1 MEPSPGPGLTLK
13 SSQPRPELSKLKI
26 PSPTKYGPGPCSAE
40 SRARDPRLATS
51 SLKSPGL
58 PAPLKSPLSVPAA
71 TKPSFVSPDSAAPPP
86 SSSLSVKVANLSS
99 ECKPKDPRIG
109 LLTVAVPGPGTGT
122 TSSPASPSPRLS
134 RPRTPPLHP
143 TNPDEAAPEKET
155 KASSETPLELHDQ
168 LKLFEKKYETWSV
181 LTRQQNSS
189 SSRQDQSSRLN
200 LDMRPSQPSA
210 IAQQLLSR
218 KSVFDEDS
226 KRLEKTSDP
235 SETASGPSLPSGPS
249 QIMSPVSTPAP
260 VNNSPLLSVSSDA
273 PVLPLS
279 DHVVPF
285 PRDIDSV
292 MSPMS
297 SMSPVRP
304 TIPSKMSQQLPG
316 RQNSNLSPV
325 PSSRTF
331 FSTQVQSSKAADE
344 PSTRPLPLPSK
355 AGTSA
360 SAVTIPIKPLVDK
373 MSKPAAFTKPSAT
386 VTPTLKSTGLTASSV
401 KPTVF
406 TTTSTKTVSTST
418 MVPSTQQFKNV
429 EKGEASSTTCSP
441 KPDSGMTETTVVT
454 SSTPSQDTD
463 SDPNVSSTTGLE
475 SKKKVDINNKD
486 IKTFKKEFDSLT
498 SLKEKK
504 EIGEELFAPTAT
516 IIQQV
521 KPKYNN
527 KIEKKTSIS
536 SRYDIFNPIND
547 VKKKDKLNKDKI
559 LSSKEKKDKLKVKQR
574 FQTNDLKDFLAADNK
589 STIKKTISDKKPEQK
604 KDDKVEVKRRLSINS
619 ENEESEPKAKIPK
632 LKSDSDGE
640 SEAKKIKSEP
650 MKPMGRIP
658 KLEKKE
664 DKRERTE
671 SVKSHDSSTDK
682 DKDKHKA
689 HSKSKSKHEDRH
701 RHKSSGDKIETDK
714 NRDKHKKK
722 KKEKDKDRDRE
733 KELKSKLD
741 AAKSRSLSTDDDKHH
756 KKLKKNKDRSKDKE
770 KREVKS
776 ESKDKVRDKERK
788 DKHRE
793 KDKERERKRKKE
805 DDERRKQAEQAKKRQ
820 RRMEDSSNSNGS
832 DDSSDGDERKFS
844 IFDEPVFDENN
855 PVYFSMYDKVKA
867 RRSCVKAKEE
877 EEQKRQEE
885 ALKKFAKLKE
895 QRAKRE
901 GKKQSVDSDDDSMS
915 GGDEETKLMKDE
927 MKLKKKQSFINSS
940 SDSEDEARD
949 LNQKKKSKSI
959 GSPGDGNNR
968 KHSFKAKRTVVD
980 SSDDDSYEGQK
991 PLISKSLSKI
1001 GLDSSDSD
1009 TNRGST
1015 VDTGSASSQSNK
1027 KNSSYIETDS
1037 EQEGSDSKAKIL
1049 KSIKTESDQSD
1060 GSKPSLMKKIS
1071 KSVSDSDSDEESP
1084 KTAALAVLAKTKTK
1098 TKEKSSIKSE
1108 PLSTDS
1114 EDEKPD
1120 ISKFNIKKETK
1131 IEKLPNKES
1140 KTTDIKSK
1148 PILSKRDKKKSKD
1161 DGSKEKNILGQKFK
1175 RQNLFGTSSEDE
1187 STARNSK
1194 PPTPNTS
1201 SSKLLTKDP
1210 PVAAKAPIKLN
1221 IDQVYSDSDQD
1232 KIMDS
1237 PAIESD
1243 SSDGIP
1249 SRPPTPSFPSIKTEE
1264 TKLKPKP
1271 TEPVILSPKKEEKPA
1286 VVQTNHERQRETD
1299 KMFDSL
1305 LTINV
1310 DCQSS
1315 KQTSKKSPSCSSLKS
1330 PGNIKSPGK
1339 SASNASGPLLSP
1351 GSHRSPLISPGGKP
1365 TYLLAH
1371 MHDKAASMEAEKIHR
1386 AQERDERKRVTEKVP
1401 KDCFKTRKDSIDA
1414 PKREEKREKHNKS
1427 KDDVEVTNNQ
1437 ENYLNKETKT
1447 SDSSKKTETETLLC
1461 LSETDSDTNETPKK
1475 ESPGSVASND
1485 DIEEIKEIPA
1495 EPRKS
1500 LDNDARKPKSKLSSR
1515 QTSDE
1520 STDDCSLV
1528 IDLESK
1534 KDKQSVFDFNDDSND
1549 TFGSSMKQSLDSVRK
1564 PLRETF
1570 KTSQRPSSYASFVA
1584 GTQNEAS
1591 SSPSCNTEFK
1601 NVVIVPDDDSP
1612 PASNGVVDDNDKSSQ
1627 DDLVILEKPDEEVKP
1642 KKDELE
1648 MSIASIT
1655 DNKSSDAV
1663 SESDAAVA
1671 NLLGSIAETDRK
1683 RTNISQEETESA
1695 VNALLGESFESFEE
1709 TPAAAPVENMEE
1721 DVNNVAD
1728 DEAAAAVAG
1737 LATAMSPEDNN
1748 EDWSRNVI
1756 QQQQSQQQP
1765 EKTADKEAAQA
1776 EQASADDKQMTDES
1790 IENIAAEIRRSSTDS
1805 DERPDVVEEIKPSS
1819 PPKPEAKPAAVAEN
1833 ITKVKPLQSIEPAT
1847 KVPERR
1853 KDVFDFPDEEEEAQ
1867 PTSKPLTSPTKTTSI
1882 TAVSSVETVIEEVV
1896 KTEIRTQQ
1904 TRVIPVSR
1912 QGPVPVK
1919 SQAPTLSSPSTLVT
1933 PVSLV
1938 SVPTPAVSTPT
1949 PPADSAPV
1957 PTQSPVQ
1964 PLRLSIDD
1972 KLSPSIASSSP
1983 SSRSP
1988 KQRMRRS
1995 TGGNSRESEEES
2007 AVTDRK
2013 IHLILEQ
2020 AKQEAELAAH
2030 NRPGFRL
2037 SEAGIP
2043 INLISNTST
2052 SQQPELLIDPKT
2064 GQAVRLTTPAS
2075 SVTLTLVTSQSQMT
2089 RAGIPQPTV
2098 LPPRNDQVRPTTRVV
2113 PAVSVPTT
2121 SRPAVSQVTPAPAVR
2136 QTLPIQLP
2144 TQPLPPESVR
2154 KTQPVLLEQNSGVTK
2169 VSTSQLPR
2177 TVSLPTEPVPM
2188 SVANKPISL
2197 PRTPL
2202 PMSTAV
2208 VSQTVTSR
2216 PAPASSSHVTG
2227 QVGRQQVVTTVPAQ
2241 VKTVTA
2247 VTSQFLAQE
2256 QGQRVSLGKREEQ
2269 ELDLKHKESVSQ
2281 QNTNESHPSSQ
2292 VKVQR
2297 DYLQPREREIHRPN
2311 STPQPSGPEKDE
2323 KSSPQASQAA
2333 HVYPVAGGHPSMFES
2348 AGLDSRTLEL
2358 LRFADYK
2365 YKLELTQQL
2374 LAAGYPEHMVPSY
2387 VEKIARERIIQET
2400 VLSQQAQARNLED
2413 HRPGSVPPGMMHHL
2427 EEIRRHQQQEQSR
2440 QQQEQSRPLPAHAH
2454 DPYRQSES
2462 PLYPGHVVPHP
2473 YSASHLQPQPA
2484 HQPIRLQ
2491 TQSPGV
2497 SDFSTRSRPASPS
2510 YPTTDYT
2517 LPHLA
2522 AYPICWTGTLGL
2534 KNDMANVRLHYVSG
2548 NRDLARASLPD
2559 KGSTLKIMQRMR
2571 LEDSQL
2577 DGVARK
2583 METKGEHCVLLA
2595 LPNGSEHEEIELQSR
2610 NLRNNFITYLQL
2622 KSAAGIVNVS
2632 NEDNQPAYIVHVF
2645 PSCDFANENLAR

>member
-1 MEPSPGPGLTLK
+1 
-13 SSQPRPELSKLKI
+13 
-26 PSPTKYGPGPCSAE
+26 
-40 SRARDPRLATS
+40 
-51 SLKSPGL
+51 
-58 PAPLKSPLSVPAA
+58 
-71 TKPSFVSPDSAAPPP
+71 
-86 SSSLSVKVANLSS
+86 
-99 ECKPKDPRIG
+99 
-109 LLTVAVPGPGTGT
+109 
-122 TSSPASPSPRLS
+122 
-134 RPRTPPLHP
+134 
-143 TNPDEAAPEKET
+143 
-155 KASSETPLELHDQ
+155 
-168 LKLFEKKYETWSV
+168 
-181 LTRQQNSS
+181 
-189 SSRQDQSSRLN
+189 
-200 LDMRPSQPSA
+200 
-210 IAQQLLSR
+210 
-218 KSVFDEDS
+218 
-226 KRLEKTSDP
+226 
-235 SETASGPSLPSGPS
+235 
-249 QIMSPVSTPAP
+249 
-260 VNNSPLLSVSSDA
+260 
-273 PVLPLS
+273 
-279 DHVVPF
+279 
-285 PRDIDSV
+285 
-292 MSPMS
+292 
-297 SMSPVRP
+297 
-304 TIPSKMSQQLPG
+304 
-316 RQNSNLSPV
+316 
-325 PSSRTF
+325 
-331 FSTQVQSSKAADE
+331 
-344 PSTRPLPLPSK
+344 
-355 AGTSA
+355 
-360 SAVTIPIKPLVDK
+360 
-373 MSKPAAFTKPSAT
+373 
-386 VTPTLKSTGLTASSV
+386 
-401 KPTVF
+401 
-406 TTTSTKTVSTST
+406 

-441 KPDSGMTETTVVT
+441 KPDSGLTETTVVT

-486 IKTFKKEFDSLT
+486 IKTFKKEFDNLT

-527 KIEKKTSIS
+527 KIEKKPSIS
-536 SRYDIFNPIND
+536 SRYDIFNTIND
-547 VKKKDKLNKDKI
+547 VKKAKDKLNKDKI

-619 ENEESEPKAKIPK
+619 ENEDSEPKAKIPK

-640 SEAKKIKSEP
+640 SDAKKIKSEP

-701 RHKSSGDKIETDK
+701 RHKSSGDKLDTDK

-770 KREVKS
+770 KREVKL

-788 DKHRE
+788 DKHRD

-805 DDERRKQAEQAKKRQ
+805 DEERRKQAELQARKRQ
-820 RRMEDSSNSNGS
+820 KRMEGSSNSDGS

-867 RRSCVKAKEE
+867 RRSCVKARED

-901 GKKQSVDSDDDSMS
+901 GKKTSVDSDNDSMS
-915 GGDEETKLMKDE
+915 GGDEDLNALGKAKLKEMKE
-927 MKLKKKQSFINSS
+927 QMKLKKKQSFINSS

-949 LNQKKKSKSI
+949 LNEKKKSKSI
-959 GSPGDGNNR
+959 GSPDENR

-980 SSDDDSYEGQK
+980 SSDDDSDEGQK

-1009 TNRGST
+1009 NNRGST
-1015 VDTGSASSQSNK
+1015 MDTGSASSQSNK
-1027 KNSSYIETDS
+1027 KNSSYLETDS
-1037 EQEGSDSKAKIL
+1037 EQEGSDSKAKIQ
-1049 KSIKTESDQSD
+1049 KAIKTESDHSD
-1060 GSKPSLMKKIS
+1060 SSKPSLVKKKS

-1140 KTTDIKSK
+1140 KTTDVKSK
-1148 PILSKRDKKKSKD
+1148 PKELSKRDKKKSKD
-1161 DGSKEKNILGQKFK
+1161 DGLKEKSLLGQKFK
-1175 RQNLFGTSSEDE
+1175 RQSLFGTSSEDE

-1201 SSKLLTKDP
+1201 TSKLLAKDGQV
-1210 PVAAKAPIKLN
+1210 VAKPLPIKLN
-1221 IDQVYSDSDQD
+1221 IDQVYSDSDKD
-1232 KIMDS
+1232 NIMDS

-1249 SRPPTPSFPSIKTEE
+1249 SRPPTPSFPTIKAEE
-1264 TKLKPKP
+1264 TKPKPKP
-1271 TEPVILSPKKEEKPA
+1271 APEPVILSPKKEEKPP
-1286 VVQTNHERQRETD
+1286 VVHERQRETD

-1330 PGNIKSPGK
+1330 PGNLKSPGK
-1339 SASNASGPLLSP
+1339 SASTASGPLLSP
-1351 GSHRSPLISPGGKP
+1351 GSHRSSPLISPGGKP

-1371 MHDKAASMEAEKIHR
+1371 MRDKAASMEAEKIHR
-1386 AQERDERKRVTEKVP
+1386 AQESRELQKRVTEKVP
-1401 KDCFKTRKDSIDA
+1401 KDCFKTRKDSTEAA
-1414 PKREEKREKHNKS
+1414 PKRVDKHNKS
-1427 KDDVEVTNNQ
+1427 QDDIEVN
-1437 ENYLNKETKT
+1437 LDLASMLKETKA
-1447 SDSSKKTETETLLC
+1447 SEDSKKTETETLLC
-1461 LSETDSDTNETPKK
+1461 LSETDSDSNESPKK
-1475 ESPGSVASND
+1475 ESPSSVASND

-1500 LDNDARKPKSKLSSR
+1500 LENDIRKSKSKLSSR

-1549 TFGSSMKQSLDSVRK
+1549 NFGSSMKQSLDAARK

-1584 GTQNEAS
+1584 GTQSEAS

-1612 PASNGVVDDNDKSSQ
+1612 PASNGVTDDHDKSSA
-1627 DDLVILEKPDEEVKP
+1627 DDLVILDKPDEEVVVEP

-1648 MSIASIT
+1648 RSIASIT

-1671 NLLGSIAETDRK
+1671 NLLGTLAETDRK

-1709 TPAAAPVENMEE
+1709 TPAAAPVENMDE

-1756 QQQQSQQQP
+1756 QQQQQPPQQP
-1765 EKTADKEAAQA
+1765 QSDKTTAKEAAQA
-1776 EQASADDKQMTDES
+1776 EQMSAEDKQLTDES

-1805 DERPDVVEEIKPSS
+1805 EERPEVVEEIKPSS
-1819 PPKPEAKPAAVAEN
+1819 PPKIETKTATVVENEIVA
-1833 ITKVKPLQSIEPAT
+1833 KVKPPTQGAAESTI
-1847 KVPERR
+1847 KVPEKR
-1853 KDVFDFPDEEEEAQ
+1853 KDVFDFPDDEEEQ
-1867 PTSKPLTSPTKTTSI
+1867 PTSKPLTSPTKTSSTSI

-1896 KTEIRTQQ
+1896 KTEMRQ

-1912 QGPVPVK
+1912 TPGLAPVK
-1919 SQAPTLSSPSTLVT
+1919 TQAPTLSSPSTLVT

-1938 SVPTPAVSTPT
+1938 SVSTPAVSSTPT
-1949 PPADSAPV
+1949 PPAESV
-1957 PTQSPVQ
+1957 QVSTQSPLQ

-1972 KLSPSIASSSP
+1972 KLSPSISNSSP

-2030 NRPGFRL
+2030 IRPGFRL
-2037 SEAGIP
+2037 SESGIP
-2043 INLISNTST
+2043 INLISNSSP

-2075 SVTLTLVTSQSQMT
+2075 SVTLTLVTSQSQVT

-2098 LPPRNDQVRPTTRVV
+2098 LPPRNDQVRPTTMTRVV
-2113 PAVSVPTT
+2113 PAVTVPTT
-2121 SRPAVSQVTPAPAVR
+2121 SRPAVAQVTPAPAVR

-2169 VSTSQLPR
+2169 VSGTSQLPR

-2208 VSQTVTSR
+2208 VTQTVTSR
-2216 PAPASSSHVTG
+2216 PVPASTS
-2227 QVGRQQVVTTVPAQ
+2227 RQQVVTTPAQ
-2241 VKTVTA
+2241 VKSVPA
-2247 VTSQFLAQE
+2247 GNSQYLSQD
-2256 QGQRVSLGKREEQ
+2256 QGTRVSLGKREEQ
-2269 ELDLKHKESVSQ
+2269 ELDLKQKDSGSQ
-2281 QNTNESHPSSQ
+2281 QNSNEAHQSSQ
-2292 VKVQR
+2292 VKAQR
-2297 DYLQPREREIHRPN
+2297 DYLQPREREIHRPS
-2311 STPQPSGPEKDE
+2311 STPQPSGTEKDE
-2323 KSSPQASQAA
+2323 KSSPASAQAA

-2400 VLSQQAQARNLED
+2400 VLSQQAQARNLVD
-2413 HRPGSVPPGMMHHL
+2413 DRPGSVPPGMMHHL
-2427 EEIRRHQQQEQSR
+2427 EEIRRHQQQEQ
-2440 QQQEQSRPLPAHAH
+2440 QQQQQTRQPLPAHH
-2454 DPYRQSES
+2454 QDPYRQSES

-2473 YSASHLQPQPA
+2473 YSSSHPSHLQPPAA
-2484 HQPIRLQ
+2484 HQPMRL